1 MAILGILILVIICV
15 IFLCCICCWWRRKVA
30 AFEQAVNDKIMGA
43 ATDALGMGEQQQ
55 QPPQTQ
61 MMPMGQPGMMQPMP
75 HMGGMPMGG
84 ATTFSSS
91 TTTTTTNV
99 IR

>member
-1 MAILGILILVIICV
+1 
-15 IFLCCICCWWRRKVA
+15 
-30 AFEQAVNDKIMGA
+30 MGA
-43 ATDALGMGEQQQ
+43 ATDAMGMGEQ

-61 MMPMGQPGMMQPMP
+61 MTGQPGVMQPMP